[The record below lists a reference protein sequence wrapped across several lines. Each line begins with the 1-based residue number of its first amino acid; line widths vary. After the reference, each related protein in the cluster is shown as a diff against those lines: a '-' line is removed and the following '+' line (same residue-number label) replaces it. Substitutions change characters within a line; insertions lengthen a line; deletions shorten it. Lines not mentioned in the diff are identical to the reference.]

1 MAKFS
6 TGLRNGMLTAT
17 GFLEALDGGVL
28 KVYSAVT
35 PPATAD
41 DAVTGT
47 RLMTLT
53 AGGDGVTGLTFEP
66 PVDGI
71 LVKSASEVWMTAAVT
86 ASGSCKYFR
95 FVTPVDTGAASTTA
109 PRVQGSVG
117 LMNSD
122 MNLTSTAVTADEPW
136 TLNYFS
142 VGLPTM

>member
-6 TGLRNGMLTAT
+6 TGLRNGMLDST

-28 KVYSAVT
+28 KIFSATT

-41 DAVTGT
+41 DAETGT
-47 RLMTLT
+47 LLMVLT
-53 AGGDGVTGLTFEP
+53 AGGGATGLTFEL

-71 LVKSASEVWMTAAVT
+71 LTKTASEVWMTDAVI
-86 ASGSCKYFR
+86 ASGSCAYFR
-95 FVTPVDTGAASTTA
+95 FVAPGDTGAASTTA
-109 PRVQGSVG
+109 PRVQGSIG
-117 LMNSD
+117 LLGSD
-122 MNLTSTAVTADEPW
+122 MNLTSTAVTEGEPW

>member
-6 TGLRNGMLTAT
+6 TGLRNGMLDST

-28 KVYSAVT
+28 KIFSATT

-41 DAVTGT
+41 DAETGT
-47 RLMTLT
+47 LLMVLT
-53 AGGDGVTGLTFEP
+53 AGGDGVTGLTFEA

-71 LVKSASEVWMTAAVT
+71 LTKTASEVWMTDAVI
-86 ASGSCKYFR
+86 ASGSCSYFR
-95 FVTPVDTGAASTTA
+95 FVAPGDPGTASTVA
-109 PRVQGSVG
+109 PRVQGSIG
-117 LMNSD
+117 LLGAD
-122 MNLTSTAVTADEPW
+122 MNLTSTAVTAGEPW

>member
-6 TGLRNGMLTAT
+6 TGLRNGMLSDT

-28 KVYSAVT
+28 KIFSATT

-41 DAVTGT
+41 AAETGT
-47 RLMTLT
+47 LLMVLT
-53 AGGDGVTGLTFEP
+53 AGGGATGLTFEA

-71 LVKSASEVWMTAAVT
+71 LTKTASEVWMTDAVT
-86 ASGSCKYFR
+86 ASGTCTYFR
-95 FVTPVDTGAASTTA
+95 FVAPGDTGAASTTA

-122 MNLTSTAVTADEPW
+122 MNLTSTAVTEGEPW

>member
-6 TGLRNGMLTAT
+6 TGLRNGMLSNT
-17 GFLEALDGGVL
+17 GFTEALDGGVL
-28 KVYSAVT
+28 KIFSATT

-41 DAVTGT
+41 DAETGT
-47 RLMTLT
+47 LLMVLT

-66 PVDGI
+66 PADGI
-71 LVKSASEVWMTAAVT
+71 LTKTASEVWMTDAVI
-86 ASGSCKYFR
+86 ASGTCTYFR
-95 FVTPVDTGAASTTA
+95 FVLPSDTGASSTTA
-109 PRVQGSVG
+109 PRVQGSIG

-122 MNLTSTAVTADEPW
+122 MNLTSTAVTAGEPW